1 MKNILILGGGGLIG
15 SELINR
21 LIFKNLNIVTV
32 DKKVQIYSNNKNV
45 NSYIIDLTNKKQL
58 PILEKLI
65 TKADVIFFKIALLG
79 NPKFSSDFVYAKDFI
94 IVNTL
99 TFLSIINMIKSSNV
113 SKVIID
119 SSIAA
124 ISNINNSRNMKE
136 DISNYGAMNY
146 YGLSKLL
153 LEDIISFYFRDS
165 KKSILVLR
173 YPRVFSINLQN
184 VIHHLVRSI
193 VQENKATIIGNPKR
207 RFDFIHINDVARVN
221 EQIIYKNI
229 TKGINFCH
237 LTSGNT
243 VSLMELVSAIKKNI
257 GIIKNIDFIYKNDQ
271 LIVTEPVE
279 NNLSM
284 KKTMFKFGF
293 TTKINLNDMI
303 IEVYKKF
310 YSKNR

>member
-21 LIFKNLNIVTV
+21 LIFKNLNIVSV
-32 DKKVQIYSNNKNV
+32 DKKVQFYSNNKNV
-45 NSYIIDLTNKKQL
+45 HSYAIDLTDKKQL

-65 TKADVIFFKIALLG
+65 TKADIIFFKIALLG
-79 NPKFSSDFVYAKDFI
+79 NPNYSSDFAYAKEFI
-94 IVNTL
+94 MVNTL
-99 TFLSIINMIKSSNV
+99 TFLSIINMIKNSNV

-124 ISNINNSRNMKE
+124 ISNINNSSNMEE
-136 DISNYGAMNY
+136 DISSYGAMNY

-153 LEDIISFYFRDS
+153 LEDMVSFYFRET
-165 KKSILVLR
+165 KKSVLVFR
-173 YPRVFSINLQN
+173 YPRVFSINLKN
-184 VIHHLVRSI
+184 VIHHLVKSI
-193 VQENKATIIGNPKR
+193 VKENKAIIIGDPKR
-207 RFDFIHINDVARVN
+207 RFDFIHINDVGRVN

-229 TKGINFCH
+229 KKGINFCH
-237 LTSGNT
+237 LTSGNA
-243 VSLMELVSAIKKNI
+243 VSLMELVSTIKKNL
-257 GIIKNIDFIYKNDQ
+257 GVVKNIDFIYKNDQ

-284 KKTMFKFGF
+284 KKTMVKFGF
-293 TTKINLNDMI
+293 KTKLNLNDMI
-303 IEVYKKF
+303 IEVYKKI